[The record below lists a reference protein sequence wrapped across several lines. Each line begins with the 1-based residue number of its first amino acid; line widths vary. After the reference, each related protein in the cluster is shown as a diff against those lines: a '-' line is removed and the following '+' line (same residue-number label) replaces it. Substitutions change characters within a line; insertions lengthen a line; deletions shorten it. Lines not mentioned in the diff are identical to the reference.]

1 MNLYLEETIYDKN
14 ERTHQICEYCGTD
27 RQTFYYHFKDK
38 YDLVAWIYQNDLN
51 DSLYQ
56 YGNMYCKEQTKT
68 LLNRISEKQFFIEKL
83 LPIRTKEQMF
93 RIKFNS
99 YAWVG
104 CLAEWL
110 ADKCEPAPD
119 IYIELLYEA
128 STTYSILET
137 E

>member
-1 MNLYLEETIYDKN
+1 MIPYINTEICIAKN
-14 ERTHQICEYCGTD
+14 
-27 RQTFYYHFKDK
+27 
-38 YDLVAWIYQNDLN
+38 
-51 DSLYQ
+51 
-56 YGNMYCKEQTKT
+56 
-68 LLNRISEKQFFIEKL
+68 KQKHYSIELAKNNFFIEKL

-128 STTYSILET
+128 STTYNILET